1 MEQRQKWVNKT
12 FFNTDCIQN
21 TDVAM
26 EKGFVVVV
34 VVLQPQINTTREL
47 EMLTYRIE

>member
-1 MEQRQKWVNKT
+1 MEQIQKWVNKT

-34 VVLQPQINTTREL
+34 VLQPQINTTREL